1 VGRDLN
7 VLSTLLPSIPFSKG
21 VYRLGSN
28 VSVWAIPPAIQSRMT
43 VSALPFRDATLVVH
57 PFSILTTGVPAAIAA
72 NVAADD
78 LFKNS
83 LLFQ

>member
-1 VGRDLN
+1 
-7 VLSTLLPSIPFSKG
+7 
-21 VYRLGSN
+21 
-28 VSVWAIPPAIQSRMT
+28 MT

-57 PFSILTTGVPAAIAA
+57 PFSILTTGVLAAIAA
-72 NVAADD
+72 NIAADD